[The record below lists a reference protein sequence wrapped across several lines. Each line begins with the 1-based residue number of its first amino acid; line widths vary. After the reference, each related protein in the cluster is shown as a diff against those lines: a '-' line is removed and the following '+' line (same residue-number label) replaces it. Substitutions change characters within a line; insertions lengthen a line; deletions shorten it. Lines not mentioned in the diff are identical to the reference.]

1 MNKKLLITLFYVV
14 VSFSLIILA
23 IFFVFVFYKGF
34 SAFSLNI
41 IFDNVSFID
50 AILGNKRVFDGI
62 FPAIIGSI
70 LVSLLAV
77 LIALPIGFLS
87 GVFISVFASQ
97 RVKNTLSF
105 SYELLAFTPSI
116 VVGLFG
122 LSITIFLHKY
132 FTNLYTCLLISAL
145 SLAILVIPYIVKM
158 SENAIYQIPNNIK
171 LSALNL
177 GATKYQ
183 NLFFV
188 QLPYISKELLSGVI
202 LSIGR
207 AIEDTAVIMM
217 TGAVAMA
224 GIPNSIFEKYEAVPF
239 FIYYISSAYQDIDEL
254 NKGYVAA
261 MILLFSSLTL
271 FILAFL
277 IQKITL
283 KRRIKL
289 A

>member
-1 MNKKLLITLFYVV
+1 MNKKLLISLFYLIVC
-14 VSFSLIILA
+14 FSLIILA
-23 IFFVFVFYKGF
+23 IFFAFVFYKGF
-34 SAFSLNI
+34 GAFSLKI
-41 IFDNVSFID
+41 IFDDVGFVD

-62 FPAIIGSI
+62 FPAIVGSV
-70 LVSLLAV
+70 LVSVLAV

-87 GVFISVFASQ
+87 GVFIAIFASKKL
-97 RVKNTLSF
+97 KNTFSF
-105 SYELLAFTPSI
+105 SYEMLAFTPSI
-116 VVGLFG
+116 VIGLFG

-132 FTNLYTCLLISAL
+132 FDSLYTCLLISAL

-158 SENAIYQIPNNIK
+158 SENALYQIPNNIK
-171 LSALNL
+171 SSALNL
-177 GATKYQ
+177 GATKRQ

-188 QLPYISKELLSGVI
+188 QLPYISKELLSGII

-224 GIPNSIFEKYEAVPF
+224 GIPKSIFEKYEAIPF

-261 MILLFSSLTL
+261 MILLFSSFAL
-271 FILAFL
+271 FIIAFL
-277 IQKITL
+277 IQKYTA
-283 KRRIKL
+283 KRRIKI